1 MTDEQNTTF
10 IPEPKKPGDLI
21 RSNDWN
27 AAMDEIARLGQAM
40 LNRVNRAGDTI
51 NGPLQVTDAFNV
63 EGDLTAGAALSV
75 AGPLTVEDAAT
86 INGDLTLRGAL
97 KPEGALTVADL
108 TVTNT
113 LNLEGTLTVADLTV
127 NNALNLNGA
136 FNLTGP
142 LTVAELTVTDTF
154 NLEGA
159 LTVTGLTVSGNVG
172 IGTTD
177 PQSTLDVQ
185 GDIRI
190 NKATFWLWGGTSK
203 HHGIGY
209 YGLKEREENTFADT
223 DIDGPVVFGYN
234 GGALGS
240 TGGGE
245 KLALAWD
252 KAGNVG
258 IGTTEPQA
266 NLHVQSDAPMVRIE
280 APVGDGKAAIQL
292 REHRDSGFD
301 IRYDGAAD
309 QLQFTGMKDS
319 EPEGAPLVIQ
329 RGNGNVGIG
338 TTEPQANL
346 HIEDEAPVLHISSAS
361 NKTSTIQLREREVE
375 GRGFD
380 IWYSGANP
388 VALIIEG
395 VDRGK
400 RVGKQIV
407 IDRGSGKFTAPE
419 KSFRIRHPT
428 RAGYDLVHA
437 CIEGPE
443 NGVYYRGIAHLQD
456 GRATVQLPA
465 YFAALTRPE
474 DHTVQLTALGPEPFL
489 LSYTPIVDGQFTVY
503 GSHPEGAFAWHVTA
517 VRADVPA
524 LEVEVEKED

>member
-27 AAMDEIARLGQAM
+27 AAMDEIYRLGQAM

-51 NGPLQVTDAFNV
+51 NGQLQVTDAFNV

-75 AGPLTVEDAAT
+75 TGPLTVADAAT

-97 KPEGALTVADL
+97 KPEGALTIADL
-108 TVTNT
+108 TVTDT
-113 LNLEGTLTVADLTV
+113 LNLEGTLTVTELTVTDLTV
-127 NNALNLNGA
+127 SSALNLNGA

-172 IGTTD
+172 IGTTAPNSKLSVAGGIAVGQD
-177 PQSTLDVQ
+177 FANDAEYPAPEDGMTIQ
-185 GDIRI
+185 G
-190 NKATFWLWGGTSK
+190 NV
-203 HHGIGY
+203 GIGTRVPQAKLGIVGNLNVGKWANDSSISTPEN
-209 YGLKEREENTFADT
+209 GL
-223 DIDGPVVFGYN
+223 IV
-234 GGALGS
+234 S
-240 TGGGE
+240 
-245 KLALAWD
+245 
-252 KAGNVG
+252 GNVG
-258 IGTTEPQA
+258 IGTTEPQST
-266 NLHVQSDAPMVRIE
+266 LDVR
-280 APVGDGKAAIQL
+280 GDIAIN
-292 REHRDSGFD
+292 
-301 IRYDGAAD
+301 D
-309 QLQFTGMKDS
+309 QAIWFR
-319 EPEGAPLVIQ
+319 
-329 RGNGNVGIG
+329 RGGDTNHGIG
-338 TTEPQANL
+338 
-346 HIEDEAPVLHISSAS
+346 
-361 NKTSTIQLREREVE
+361 
-375 GRGFD
+375 
-380 IWYSGANP
+380 YSGGDSKFSDTKLDGP
-388 VALIIEG
+388 IVFGYQGGALG
-395 VDRGK
+395 STRGGDKLALTWDRSSNIQIHGNCT
-400 RVGKQIV
+400 VTGQIV
-407 IDRGSGKFTAPE
+407 SPRSKHFQIT
-419 KSFRIRHPT
+419 HPT

-489 LSYTPIVDGQFTVY
+489 LSYTPIIDGQFTVY